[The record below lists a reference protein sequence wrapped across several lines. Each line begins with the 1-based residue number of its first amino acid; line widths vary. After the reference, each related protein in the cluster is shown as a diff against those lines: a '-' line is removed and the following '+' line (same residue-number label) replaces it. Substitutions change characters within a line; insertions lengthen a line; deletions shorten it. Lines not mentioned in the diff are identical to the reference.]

1 MLQGGGGYCICFQQ
15 RGTAAGFVVLAATT
29 WYATSYWMCMV
40 GGRGEPPAARA
51 SPRRRFLEHAAPPS
65 TGILE
70 IARTGRISMTRES
83 GVDTKYLQG
92 IAGSRVML

>member
-15 RGTAAGFVVLAATT
+15 RGTAAGFVVLAVAT
-29 WYATSYWMCMV
+29 MV
-40 GGRGEPPAARA
+40 RNIILDVHGPRTRRAAGC
-51 SPRRRFLEHAAPPS
+51 PRRRFLEHAAPPS